1 MKGVFSMDN
10 SITNMKPRL
19 VKEWSERN
27 LPLSPDEVPYGSNKL
42 YWWKGSCGHEWEA
55 SAKARSAG
63 EKCPIC
69 SGARVVAGIN
79 DLKTICPSLA
89 EEWSPKNKI
98 KPTQVSV
105 GSHKKVLW
113 HGKCGHEWTAVI
125 KNRVHGAGCPYC
137 SHNIVLPGFND
148 LASRFPKLA
157 AEWSE
162 RNYPLRP
169 NMVTAFKNKKVWWKC
184 SLGHEWHTLIS
195 TRAGGSQ
202 CPYCSGIKL
211 LKGFNDL
218 ATTHPAIAEE
228 WSELNYPLL
237 PEQVNEKS
245 TKNVW
250 WKCKVC
256 GNEWKAVIN
265 ARVKGVSCP
274 VCAERK
280 VLKGYNDLATTDDVL
295 CKEWDYEKNK
305 VEPTEISRNSHNRA
319 WWLCSYGHSWNA
331 KICERTHEGKTCT
344 VCESE
349 FDSLL
354 VQLLVSLYAK
364 QYNMR
369 VATFDD
375 NIIGLPLETYIPDM
389 FSAIERVNKKTDN
402 ENERAVKEHLCK
414 MNGISYFEVSAKTR
428 IELADKIKKIFRE
441 KNIYILSNSQEDI
454 EGCKKAFLRWK
465 DKTQ

>member
-1 MKGVFSMDN
+1 
-10 SITNMKPRL
+10 
-19 VKEWSERN
+19 
-27 LPLSPDEVPYGSNKL
+27 
-42 YWWKGSCGHEWEA
+42 
-55 SAKARSAG
+55 
-63 EKCPIC
+63 
-69 SGARVVAGIN
+69 
-79 DLKTICPSLA
+79 
-89 EEWSPKNKI
+89 
-98 KPTQVSV
+98 
-105 GSHKKVLW
+105 
-113 HGKCGHEWTAVI
+113 
-125 KNRVHGAGCPYC
+125 
-137 SHNIVLPGFND
+137 
-148 LASRFPKLA
+148 
-157 AEWSE
+157 
-162 RNYPLRP
+162 
-169 NMVTAFKNKKVWWKC
+169 MVTAFKNKKVWWKC

-228 WSELNYPLL
+228 WSELNYPLF

-265 ARVKGVSCP
+265 ARVKGVFCP

-280 VLKGYNDLATTDDVL
+280 VLKGYNDLATTDAVL

-305 VEPTEISRNSHNRA
+305 VEPTEISRNSNNRA
-319 WWLCSYGHSWNA
+319 WWLCRYGHSWNA
-331 KICERTHEGKTCT
+331 KICERTYEGKTCT

-349 FDSLL
+349 FESLL

-375 NIIGLPLETYIPDM
+375 SIIGLPLEAYIPDM
-389 FSAIERVNKKTDN
+389 FSAIERVNEKTGN

-454 EGCKKAFLRWK
+454 EGCKQAFYRWK
-465 DKTQ
+465 DKTQQ